1 MSHDDAIHERA
12 VADGD
17 YADET
22 LFDGPELA
30 ASLIHFADGSHSV
43 RLDLRQRG
51 LSLVLD
57 TPAWLDVDTVVPEVS
72 AAEPTLST
80 GFAVVERQEDDVVG
94 YRLTIQGGDVVGAAS
109 VILLES
115 ELTLLRRAL
124 EASRAKV
131 EAADELDATTQTPG
145 DGLV

>member
-1 MSHDDAIHERA
+1 MSHDEAIHDQA
-12 VADGD
+12 VRDGD

-22 LFDGPELA
+22 LFEAPEMV
-30 ASLIHFADGSHSV
+30 ASLVHFADGSHSV
-43 RLDLRQRG
+43 RLDLRERG

-109 VILLES
+109 LLLLEH
-115 ELTLLRRAL
+115 ELALLHRAL

-131 EAADELDATTQTPG
+131 EAADELDATAQMPG
-145 DGLV
+145 DGVV